1 MMVDQKMKAIAKWMA
16 TITLV
21 ISISACANPSAGERE
36 ILIGL
41 TVEAAPSIQ
50 QPKNPNPANTGIPSL
65 DELNQKWR
73 VQRMIPVF
81 PEASLDDPIAV
92 RYGLAGVYKLVVPA
106 GTNLNAM
113 IQEYSAD
120 PNVAYAELN
129 QPVETK

>member
-1 MMVDQKMKAIAKWMA
+1 
-16 TITLV
+16 
-21 ISISACANPSAGERE
+21 
-36 ILIGL
+36 
-41 TVEAAPSIQ
+41 
-50 QPKNPNPANTGIPSL
+50 
-65 DELNQKWR
+65 
-73 VQRMIPVF
+73 MIPVF

-113 IQEYSAD
+113 IQEYGAD

>member
-1 MMVDQKMKAIAKWMA
+1 MVDQKMKNIAKWLA
-16 TITLV
+16 TITFV
-21 ISISACANPSAGERE
+21 VSIAACANPPVGERE

-50 QPKNPNPANTGIPSL
+50 QPKNPNPTNTGIPSL
-65 DELNQKWR
+65 DTLNQKWQ

-81 PEASLDDPIAV
+81 PDASLDDPIAV

-113 IQEYSAD
+113 IREYEAD
-120 PNVAYAELN
+120 PNVSYAEPN
-129 QPVETK
+129 QPVEMK